1 MIFWKKDGEDVYEDV
16 ELRETLPNQD
26 GSFQKRS
33 ILKVSAEKL
42 QKHTYTCVIEHSSL
56 EKEMV
61 LKIPK
66 DGGSDGGLIGIIIG
80 IIVALVVLVAVVAGI
95 VVWKK
100 KNSGFKH
107 VPVPSR
113 ASSDGDSSSNNS

>member
-33 ILKVSAEKL
+33 ILKVSAEEL

-56 EKEMV
+56 EKDLV
-61 LKIPK
+61 LPDSNMFLFHPEPPLMEILPPITPK
-66 DGGSDGGLIGIIIG
+66 
-80 IIVALVVLVAVVAGI
+80 V
-95 VVWKK
+95 
-100 KNSGFKH
+100 
-107 VPVPSR
+107 
-113 ASSDGDSSSNNS
+113 